1 MKVKALLCIMIT
13 LLVVISTVTIH
24 PVDAA
29 NTITVKTKVYKY
41 KGQPY
46 LQLIGGNKEITATIN
61 KTLKIHA
68 VHAAKYDTENKK
80 TDQSYFYLTD
90 VSVKYNHNEKISII
104 YSDYLYT
111 GGAHGMPASINYNF
125 DLRIGKL
132 LHLNSI
138 ITNKKQMNNLKTS
151 LSQSLQAK
159 YDAGENV
166 FQEAISDFNIDNK
179 TTFYFYN
186 KGIVIRFEPYEVA
199 PYSEGTIDIKVPY
212 TTINK

>member
-13 LLVVISTVTIH
+13 LLVVIPTVTIH

-46 LQLIGGNKEITATIN
+46 VQLIGGNKEITATIN

-90 VSVKYNHNEKISII
+90 VSVKYNHDEKISII

-111 GGAHGMPASINYNF
+111 GGAHGMPESINYNF
-125 DLRIGKL
+125 DLRTGKL

-166 FQEAISDFNIDNK
+166 FQEAISDFNIDNT

>member
-1 MKVKALLCIMIT
+1 MKLKTIVYVMIT
-13 LLVVISTVTIH
+13 LLVVISTVAIH

-29 NTITVKTKVYKY
+29 NTITVQTKTYKY

-46 LQLIGGNKEITATIN
+46 VQLTGGNKEIIAKIN

-80 TDQSYFYLTD
+80 TDKSYFYLTD
-90 VSVKYNHNEKISII
+90 VSVKYNHDEKISII

-111 GGAHGMPASINYNF
+111 GGTHGMPASIDYNF
-125 DLRIGKL
+125 DLRTGKL
-132 LHLNSI
+132 LHLNSV

-159 YDAGENV
+159 YDAGENI
-166 FQEAISDFNIDNK
+166 FQEAILDFNIDNK

-186 KGIVIRFEPYEVA
+186 KGIVIRFNQYEVA

-212 TTINK
+212 TAINQ

>member
-13 LLVVISTVTIH
+13 LLVVIPTVTIH

-46 LQLIGGNKEITATIN
+46 VQLIGGNKEITATIN

-90 VSVKYNHNEKISII
+90 VSVKYNRDEKISII

-125 DLRIGKL
+125 DLRTGKL